1 MTLTDH
7 LHALDRHQQRSRPL
21 SFLAAVVKKF
31 GDDQAGQLAALVA
44 YYGFVSLFPLVLVL
58 VTVLGY
64 VLQGDPDEQ
73 KKILDGT
80 LGQFPIISDQ
90 LKVQPLTGN
99 AAALAIGV
107 VISLLAGLG
116 VMGAT
121 QNAFNRIWAVPFKSR
136 PNFIFVRLRS
146 LGVLA
151 ILGTLTIAATV
162 VGGFIGTSSHSA
174 STVVIGVL
182 LAFALNLAVFM
193 IAFKLLTA
201 ADVSWRDLL
210 PGVVVAAVFWQLL
223 QHLGGYY
230 LDHELKRTQPLYG
243 IFAFVLGLLVWLLPR
258 RPAERKHIVSL
269 HVGRVQSSSSAFVR
283 ISPRSIIWA
292 TRA

>member
-1 MTLTDH
+1 M
-7 LHALDRHQQRSRPL
+7 
-21 SFLAAVVKKF
+21 
-31 GDDQAGQLAALVA
+31 
-44 YYGFVSLFPLVLVL
+44 SLFPLVLVL

-90 LKVQPLTGN
+90 LKVQPVTGN

-116 VMGAT
+116 VMGER

-230 LDHELKRTQPLYG
+230 LDHELRQRLAAVKDLR
-243 IFAFVLGLLVWLLPR
+243 V
-258 RPAERKHIVSL
+258 PAE
-269 HVGRVQSSSSAFVR
+269 AF
-283 ISPRSIIWA
+283 
-292 TRA
+292 